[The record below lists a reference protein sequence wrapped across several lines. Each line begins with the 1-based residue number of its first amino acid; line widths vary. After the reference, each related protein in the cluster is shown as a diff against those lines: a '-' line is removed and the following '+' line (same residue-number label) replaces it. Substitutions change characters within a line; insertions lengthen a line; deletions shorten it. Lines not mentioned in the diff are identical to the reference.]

1 MFINGMVL
9 ISSYYYQIKM
19 EHDTETLKEISE
31 RLERV
36 AQMIEDMLERFFS
49 TQNQQGQEEQENEQ
63 SKNNGERR

>member
-1 MFINGMVL
+1 
-9 ISSYYYQIKM
+9 M